1 MANQQPITTIPPF
14 SDTAKLPS
22 CAAACQPLWD
32 ANGKCVP
39 PAVST
44 ADASVY
50 MDCFCKDS
58 RVTGFSTATTGV
70 CDNAC
75 DANGLGSI
83 VTWFRGT
90 CSAYGGAQTTTTTGG
105 SSGGS
110 SGSKNRGGGGDWISN
125 HWQWVIMIVIV
136 VVAIVGIWVGAC
148 IWRRRY
154 IKKKDRQSTIGQKQ
168 SGSASH
174 PSWGP
179 GFPEHST
186 SAPNIA
192 ATPPT
197 DDPRAKGVFMP
208 GALASAFGKGG
219 GEAQEGK
226 KKKWTVRERT

>member
-1 MANQQPITTIPPF
+1 LTYDISQPPAQRLRQHTPIFSAHEHRILISKTHHTLVYTIPHNRHTHGLPQLKQTRWVCTSPEYCALDQITDPFSTANQQPITTIPPF

-22 CAAACQPLWD
+22 CAVACQPLWD

-90 CSAYGGAQTTTTTGG
+90 CSAYGGGSQTTTTAGG
-105 SSGGS
+105 NSGGS
-110 SGSKNRGGGGDWISN
+110 SGSKNRGGGGDW
-125 HWQWVIMIVIV
+125 
-136 VVAIVGIWVGAC
+136 
-148 IWRRRY
+148 
-154 IKKKDRQSTIGQKQ
+154 
-168 SGSASH
+168 
-174 PSWGP
+174 
-179 GFPEHST
+179 
-186 SAPNIA
+186 
-192 ATPPT
+192 
-197 DDPRAKGVFMP
+197 
-208 GALASAFGKGG
+208 
-219 GEAQEGK
+219 
-226 KKKWTVRERT
+226 